1 MKLGNFSNAILKR
14 SVYSLAGSGKGN
26 DKMQVGNEVLAYE
39 AGGSCVSAIAGGTY
53 AIFRSADK
61 VCAKGATPVSV
72 CVSVGFPKSWEEK
85 DVKELVRRLEEHSR
99 CIPVRIT
106 NIDVYGTSGSEPVIT
121 ASCTG
126 TVSQACDRSLT
137 GPKPGDDIILTK
149 WIGIEGVRLL
159 GQSNETKILK
169 RFTES
174 FYNKAL
180 GRLSDMSVAA
190 EAAAISDGCVSY
202 MYPVGEGGILAALWN
217 MTQYGKV
224 GLDVDLK
231 AIPVHQEVI
240 EVCEL
245 LGINIY
251 ELSSFG
257 CLLMTSESG
266 CDIIDMLHNQ
276 GIEASIIGR
285 VTDSNDKII
294 RNEDEVRYLDTPKRD
309 EIYRMNG
316 VE

>member
-14 SVYSLAGSGKGN
+14 SVYSLTGSGKGN

-39 AGGSCVSAIAGGTY
+39 AGDSCVSAIAGGTY

-106 NIDVYGTSGSEPVIT
+106 NIDVYGALCDEPVIT

-126 TVSQACDRSLT
+126 QLKMSLV

-159 GQSNETKILK
+159 GQSNETKILG

-190 EAAAISDGCVSY
+190 EVSAISGGCVSY

-217 MTQYGKV
+217 MAQYGKV

-245 LGINIY
+245 LGVNIY

-257 CLLMTSESG
+257 CLLMTSEAG
-266 CDIIDMLHNQ
+266 CDIIEVLHNQ
-276 GIEASIIGR
+276 GIEASVIGK
-285 VTDSNDKII
+285 VTDYNDKII

-316 VE
+316 DE